1 MGGMGAMMGGRG
13 GAPAGLGGLGGGVMP
28 NLGALATAPAS
39 ALSRLSGMGNPLAA
53 GAAGGGPAA
62 GMPSRRRPGPDEEFQ
77 PA

>member
-1 MGGMGAMMGGRG
+1 
-13 GAPAGLGGLGGGVMP
+13 MP

-62 GMPSRRRPGPDEEFQ
+62 GMPAGGGPVLTRNSSPRDVAARIIRTPDME
-77 PA
+77 PVPDR